1 MEEKQMNIKSVFAS
15 VSDVISGLTGVLGG
29 LVTIGILSQII
40 FGAGTFGFDIVSN
53 ISNLVNTFTTG
64 GITGLLTLLVVCAM
78 WTNK

>member
-1 MEEKQMNIKSVFAS
+1 MFNMKTVFS
-15 VSDVISGLTGVLGG
+15 TVGDVISGLIGLLGG
-29 LVTIGILSQII
+29 LVTIGVLIHIV
-40 FGAGTFGFDIVSN
+40 FGAGTLGFDIVNN

>member
-1 MEEKQMNIKSVFAS
+1 MEEIQMNIKSVFAS

>member
-1 MEEKQMNIKSVFAS
+1 MNIKSVFAS

-53 ISNLVNTFTTG
+53 ISNLVNTFTTRG

>member
-1 MEEKQMNIKSVFAS
+1 MNIKSVFAS